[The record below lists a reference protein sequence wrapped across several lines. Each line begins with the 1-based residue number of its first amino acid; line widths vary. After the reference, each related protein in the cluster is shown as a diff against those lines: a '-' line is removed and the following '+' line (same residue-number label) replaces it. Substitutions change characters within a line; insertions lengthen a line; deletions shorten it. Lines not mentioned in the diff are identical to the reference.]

1 MKLASKKNE
10 QSGGEARIVDD
21 KPRIGRFALW
31 FAVIGGVVSWA
42 VQLGV
47 SWSVM
52 ELSCIG
58 PTRGGVYQQAG
69 DSLSARMAAY
79 AGTAVPWLVA
89 VAALI
94 TCLTLMARLR
104 RLGTDVLAGERTRL
118 LLFLG
123 LFLDLMAI
131 AIITGGGIG
140 LAFVEA
146 C

>member
-1 MKLASKKNE
+1 MKLASRKNE
-10 QSGGEARIVDD
+10 QPGDEARIVDD
-21 KPRIGRFALW
+21 KPRIGGFSLW
-31 FAVIGGVVSWA
+31 FAVIGGVVAWA

-69 DSLSARMAAY
+69 DSASARLAVY
-79 AGTAVPWLVA
+79 LGTAVPWLVA
-89 VAALI
+89 VTALV
-94 TCLTLMARLR
+94 TCLVLMARLR

-118 LLFLG
+118 MLFLG
-123 LFLDLMAI
+123 LFLDLMTI
-131 AIITGGGIG
+131 AIITGGGVG